1 MTVGAHGARGVEAEI
16 QSLVPENREEAS

>member
-16 QSLVPENREEAS
+16 QALVPENREEAS